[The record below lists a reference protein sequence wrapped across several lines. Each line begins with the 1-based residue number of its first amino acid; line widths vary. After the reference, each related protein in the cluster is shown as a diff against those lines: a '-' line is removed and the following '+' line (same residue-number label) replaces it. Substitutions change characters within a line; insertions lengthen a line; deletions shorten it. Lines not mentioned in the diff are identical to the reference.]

1 MQHVLNHSVATQHPL
16 FFNQLYA
23 GADIYGIIA
32 EWMTAVLNTSMYTY
46 EVGPLF
52 TLMEETIYAKHK
64 QLL

>member
-1 MQHVLNHSVATQHPL
+1 MQSVLDKSVATMHPR

-23 GADIYGIIA
+23 GDNIYSIMA

-52 TLMEETIYAKHK
+52 TLMEEYIYGRIA
-64 QLL
+64 